1 MDKRPFSFLVL
12 SLIVVS
18 LACGLPEALAP
29 TPEPSPIPT
38 ITLAPVES
46 VPTAVPDNTDTVST
60 ATPVLPTKTVED
72 ADNIETA
79 VPTAEATAAM
89 MGTAIPVPVVDGE
102 VFGPGQQDSRT
113 LAGGGEETYLIDGVK
128 FTPRFVFAE
137 TADQVDLKLS
147 VEGVEANFAGPGGAE
162 VLVFTADDNGRFDLT
177 VSNESEASGAYTL
190 YLYDAAQAVPSAV
203 HQPNVALVEGETA
216 QFQVESRG
224 GRPVLIFVDPVD
236 QSDVGVVVTTAD
248 GQTVSDANYGG
259 AGAAEAAFVLPRETT
274 RYTVTVREIN
284 NAPSQINVLLV
295 PLE

>member
-1 MDKRPFSFLVL
+1 MDKRPFLFLIL
-12 SLIVVS
+12 SLIMVS

-38 ITLAPVES
+38 ITLAPVEG
-46 VPTAVPDNTDTVST
+46 VVTAVPVDT
-60 ATPVLPTKTVED
+60 ATVVLPTETVEE
-72 ADNIETA
+72 AETA

-89 MGTAIPVPVVDGE
+89 MGTAIPGPIVDGE

-113 LAGGGEETYLIDGVK
+113 LAGGDEETYLIDGVK
-128 FTPRFVFAE
+128 FTPRFVFVE
-137 TADQVDLKLS
+137 TADEIDLKLS
-147 VEGVEANFAGPGGAE
+147 VEGTEANFAGPGGAE
-162 VLVFTADDNGRFDLT
+162 VLVFTADENGRFDLN
-177 VSNESEASGAYTL
+177 VSNESEVSGAYTL
-190 YLYDAAQAVPSAV
+190 YLYDAAQAVPGAV
-203 HQPNVALVEGETA
+203 HQPNVVLPEGETA

-224 GRPVLIFVDPVD
+224 GRPVLIFVDPFD
-236 QSDVGVVVTTAD
+236 QSDVGVVITTAD